1 MELRSHEIAGRGL
14 HPWAIIRSEKAFL
27 RKYILKTEK
36 NIFYIVLFYTF
47 SVLAFNI

>member
-1 MELRSHEIAGRGL
+1 MELWSHEIAGQGL
-14 HPWAIIRSEKAFL
+14 HQWAIIRSEKAFL

-36 NIFYIVLFYTF
+36 NVFHIVLFYIF